1 MSFWLERVR
10 AALVPEGYDVVRE
23 LASGGMGTV
32 FLARQRAL
40 DRLVA
45 IKIIRPELHTA
56 LAVKRFRQEAK
67 TLASFSH
74 KNIVSIH
81 DHGEADGMPF
91 YIMEYLE
98 GETLAD
104 RLRRGPIPRADVLS
118 LGRDLLTALDAA
130 PARGVVHR
138 DVKPSNL
145 FLLSDRAV
153 LTDFGLAKGIPA
165 DVATTSDRERLTMP
179 GQAPGTPLYMA
190 PEQQFG
196 FEATPL
202 SDLYSAALVIYE
214 AYTGRYW
221 RDRQRRTWRRWRG
234 VPRPVRGILRRA
246 LSEPPEDRWSDAV
259 SFRGPFWHSREHKY
273 QWRTVGLT
281 ALGLAVGAWL
291 AFWLFQQHQEERW
304 PFKPPVA
311 LRIQVEPFQG
321 SDGAGS
327 GRLGDSLAQR
337 LVLSLTGYPDFSV
350 DGPRPASVLSTSA
363 TIVLRGAVRVTGD
376 SLRVDIEARSGTRGT
391 GVTLAPVRGA
401 VRRLDLVVDS
411 LAYAVVRWIWDRENP
426 LDPSLPVAALPK
438 TARGLA
444 AWLRAE
450 RLLAQ
455 AQWVAADVAY
465 QAAEAVDSTCLLCIW
480 RDAEVKQWLAKEV
493 DPSVTARYLKN
504 IDSFPPQYRILM
516 RAPALP
522 ERARLEALKVATVR
536 WRGFSLAWFMRG
548 DELYHRGP
556 LVGHARSEAI
566 EAFQRAAQLRPDFA
580 PAWEHL
586 TWAYTAEGDSAAAAA
601 ALESLEK
608 SGVRPDPFARVIR
621 ALLTLGVAWRF
632 HGTAEARRVM
642 QGTLGQPEI
651 AGYPELAAGPRY
663 LMTFDVPRGAIE
675 LGANFAALP
684 NRGELARSGLL
695 AQVVGYVALGMT

>member
-1 MSFWLERVR
+1 MSVWLERVR
-10 AALVPEGYDVVRE
+10 AALAPEGYDVVRE

-56 LAVKRFRQEAK
+56 LAVRRFRQEAK

-104 RLRRGPIPRADVLS
+104 RLRRGPIPRAEVLS
-118 LGRDLLTALDAA
+118 LGRDLLTALEAA
-130 PARGVVHR
+130 HARGVVHR

-259 SFRGPFWHSREHKY
+259 SFRGPFWHSREQKY

-281 ALGLAVGAWL
+281 ALGLVVGAGL
-291 AFWLFQQHQEERW
+291 AFWLFRQHQ
-304 PFKPPVA
+304 
-311 LRIQVEPFQG
+311 
-321 SDGAGS
+321 
-327 GRLGDSLAQR
+327 
-337 LVLSLTGYPDFSV
+337 
-350 DGPRPASVLSTSA
+350 
-363 TIVLRGAVRVTGD
+363 
-376 SLRVDIEARSGTRGT
+376 DIE
-391 GVTLAPVRGA
+391 
-401 VRRLDLVVDS
+401 D
-411 LAYAVVRWIWDRENP
+411 
-426 LDPSLPVAALPK
+426 
-438 TARGLA
+438 
-444 AWLRAE
+444 
-450 RLLAQ
+450 
-455 AQWVAADVAY
+455 
-465 QAAEAVDSTCLLCIW
+465 
-480 RDAEVKQWLAKEV
+480 
-493 DPSVTARYLKN
+493 
-504 IDSFPPQYRILM
+504 
-516 RAPALP
+516 
-522 ERARLEALKVATVR
+522 
-536 WRGFSLAWFMRG
+536 
-548 DELYHRGP
+548 
-556 LVGHARSEAI
+556 
-566 EAFQRAAQLRPDFA
+566 QLSCQFA
-580 PAWEHL
+580 PDAFPWN
-586 TWAYTAEGDSAAAAA
+586 TT
-601 ALESLEK
+601 K
-608 SGVRPDPFARVIR
+608 
-621 ALLTLGVAWRF
+621 
-632 HGTAEARRVM
+632 
-642 QGTLGQPEI
+642 
-651 AGYPELAAGPRY
+651 
-663 LMTFDVPRGAIE
+663 
-675 LGANFAALP
+675 
-684 NRGELARSGLL
+684 
-695 AQVVGYVALGMT
+695 